1 MHHIWARGEWGMH
14 CGSKGS
20 PLPCGRNMVPIKKS
34 MVLSMVYP
42 FSWPEKLNQF
52 LLCRQF
58 KSNKNWELMRIQEK
72 VFKNSQR
79 AIFILK
85 HFFLSQPPS
94 PPPLHPDYSS
104 KKHHLPW
111 KHFWPMY
118 TQQKKLFFPMRKKPC
133 PCVTCTHPAAQFP
146 ATIPDMSEHSS
157 EVWQVPLRV
166 TPFLII

>member
-1 MHHIWARGEWGMH
+1 MHHIWARGEGGG
-14 CGSKGS
+14 CIVVQKQVPS
-20 PLPCGRNMVPIKKS
+20 PVGEKWYPSKKS

-85 HFFLSQPPS
+85 HFFCPS
-94 PPPLHPDYSS
+94 PLHPLPFTQTTAAKNITSPESIFDPCTHSRKSYSS
-104 KKHHLPW
+104 LCEKSLAHVWRAPTLPRSSRR
-111 KHFWPMY
+111 PSQ
-118 TQQKKLFFPMRKKPC
+118 TCLSTPQRC
-133 PCVTCTHPAAQFP
+133 GRCRCVWHRF
-146 ATIPDMSEHSS
+146 
-157 EVWQVPLRV
+157 
-166 TPFLII
+166 